1 MNHGLDGWWPWMAEP
16 VREGVEDGI
25 QWQIMANDVLF
36 SWQGYA
42 HIPDGHV
49 RRHLNA
55 DDIEPLVDVYGGVTY
70 GPDRQG
76 RIGFDTLQGNSS
88 VIGLDGENL
97 DALRR
102 QRHETVKGGT
112 RMGRPLLFID
122 FDGVIN
128 QFPDPKVMR
137 RQGTTDWMRPDDPRR
152 AAYAPDNWFRPDR
165 RERLLVHDLGRR
177 FTIRWNAELVA
188 RLDALDADKWW
199 LSTWQPETAQL
210 NRALGVDWPTVQW
223 YDPTTREGIWTGKR
237 RTILDALKQD
247 RPIVWLDDEETTYNA
262 GLAIQATPHEAP
274 VLGVGPD
281 SAIGVGRPQM
291 DLVEDFI
298 RNPPAGSVV
307 RFETAGDGHEGHWG
321 F

>member
-1 MNHGLDGWWPWMAEP
+1 MAEP

-76 RIGFDTLQGNSS
+76 RIGFDALQGNSS

-262 GLAIQATPHEAP
+262 GLAIQATPHESP

>member
-55 DDIEPLVDVYGGVTY
+55 DNIEPLVDVYGGITY

-102 QRHETVKGGT
+102 Q
-112 RMGRPLLFID
+112 LC
-122 FDGVIN
+122 
-128 QFPDPKVMR
+128 
-137 RQGTTDWMRPDDPRR
+137 
-152 AAYAPDNWFRPDR
+152 
-165 RERLLVHDLGRR
+165 ERIGWPWVESH
-177 FTIRWNAELVA
+177 
-188 RLDALDADKWW
+188 KW
-199 LSTWQPETAQL
+199 TC
-210 NRALGVDWPTVQW
+210 
-223 YDPTTREGIWTGKR
+223 
-237 RTILDALKQD
+237 
-247 RPIVWLDDEETTYNA
+247 DE
-262 GLAIQATPHEAP
+262 
-274 VLGVGPD
+274 
-281 SAIGVGRPQM
+281 
-291 DLVEDFI
+291 VE
-298 RNPPAGSVV
+298 
-307 RFETAGDGHEGHWG
+307 EEGHEWAGRCCSSISTG
-321 F
+321 

>member
-1 MNHGLDGWWPWMAEP
+1 MAEP

-102 QRHETVKGGT
+102 Q
-112 RMGRPLLFID
+112 LC
-122 FDGVIN
+122 
-128 QFPDPKVMR
+128 
-137 RQGTTDWMRPDDPRR
+137 
-152 AAYAPDNWFRPDR
+152 
-165 RERLLVHDLGRR
+165 ER
-177 FTIRWNAELVA
+177 
-188 RLDALDADKWW
+188 
-199 LSTWQPETAQL
+199 
-210 NRALGVDWPTVQW
+210 
-223 YDPTTREGIWTGKR
+223 
-237 RTILDALKQD
+237 
-247 RPIVWLDDEETTYNA
+247 
-262 GLAIQATPHEAP
+262 
-274 VLGVGPD
+274 
-281 SAIGVGRPQM
+281 IG
-291 DLVEDFI
+291 
-298 RNPPAGSVV
+298 
-307 RFETAGDGHEGHWG
+307 
-321 F
+321 

>member
-102 QRHETVKGGT
+102 QLCERIGWPWVESHKWTCDEVEEEMK
-112 RMGRPLLFID
+112 RMAARRVRP
-122 FDGVIN
+122 
-128 QFPDPKVMR
+128 
-137 RQGTTDWMRPDDPRR
+137 
-152 AAYAPDNWFRPDR
+152 
-165 RERLLVHDLGRR
+165 
-177 FTIRWNAELVA
+177 VA
-188 RLDALDADKWW
+188 G
-199 LSTWQPETAQL
+199 
-210 NRALGVDWPTVQW
+210 RALG
-223 YDPTTREGIWTGKR
+223 RSGRK
-237 RTILDALKQD
+237 
-247 RPIVWLDDEETTYNA
+247 ET
-262 GLAIQATPHEAP
+262 AP
-274 VLGVGPD
+274 VQGERD
-281 SAIGVGRPQM
+281 R
-291 DLVEDFI
+291 
-298 RNPPAGSVV
+298 GS
-307 RFETAGDGHEGHWG
+307 ETAA
-321 F
+321 

>member
-1 MNHGLDGWWPWMAEP
+1 M
-16 VREGVEDGI
+16 
-25 QWQIMANDVLF
+25 
-36 SWQGYA
+36 
-42 HIPDGHV
+42 
-49 RRHLNA
+49 
-55 DDIEPLVDVYGGVTY
+55 
-70 GPDRQG
+70 
-76 RIGFDTLQGNSS
+76 
-88 VIGLDGENL
+88 
-97 DALRR
+97 
-102 QRHETVKGGT
+102 
-112 RMGRPLLFID
+112 
-122 FDGVIN
+122 
-128 QFPDPKVMR
+128 
-137 RQGTTDWMRPDDPRR
+137 
-152 AAYAPDNWFRPDR
+152 
-165 RERLLVHDLGRR
+165 
-177 FTIRWNAELVA
+177 
-188 RLDALDADKWW
+188 
-199 LSTWQPETAQL
+199 

-281 SAIGVGRPQM
+281 SAIGIGRPQM